1 MATAVGVEFAIALAF
16 VFATSFAIVSAT
28 VFAIAFVLA
37 NVTALASEPVLL
49 VTEADCTQNRA
60 AHPIDDY
67 CQDPRERRH
76 F

>member
-1 MATAVGVEFAIALAF
+1 M
-16 VFATSFAIVSAT
+16 FATSFAIVSAT

-60 AHPIDDY
+60 AHPMMIIVKILVKDGIFRSFGY
-67 CQDPRERRH
+67 IRI
-76 F
+76 